1 MPGRSYMAASLVA
14 APCATSRVLVR
25 RLWCLWAS
33 SCAALAPEGRL
44 RCSTVS
50 ARPETLGGR
59 RGRIWLTPT
68 SYVCRRPLRARW
80 GRRTSISRC
89 CVTRGRL
96 TEPAG
101 RRRLAA
107 RPETLG
113 GRRGEDLAGADKL
126 RVSEAFA
133 FALGAESIDLE
144 MLRNSGTSDR
154 ARRPPATGGAI
165 RPETP
170 RRGRAG
176 RQVRLGGYGRHH
188 WAFSRSGAP
197 MPPPRRLCAPGGARR
212 PKGQ

>member
-1 MPGRSYMAASLVA
+1 MAASLVA

-50 ARPETLGGR
+50 
-59 RGRIWLTPT
+59 
-68 SYVCRRPLRARW
+68 
-80 GRRTSISRC
+80 
-89 CVTRGRL
+89 
-96 TEPAG
+96 
-101 RRRLAA
+101 A

-176 RQVRLGGYGRHH
+176 RQVRLGGYGRHD

-197 MPPPRRLCAPGGARR
+197 MRPPPAYALPAARVVPR
-212 PKGQ
+212 GSSY